1 MVIANRKKYCL
12 FHVIPCLFRNNLDGA
27 LVLGGSDPSLYEGQI
42 SYIDLIKPAKKYRIP
57 VDVGVGDQ
65 HNLVC
70 NGECSAIIDTGA
82 PQMYAS
88 RSKIEGICNA
98 MGGKVSCYFI
108 I

>member
-1 MVIANRKKYCL
+1 M
-12 FHVIPCLFRNNLDGA
+12 
-27 LVLGGSDPSLYEGQI
+27 VLGGSDPSLYEGQI
-42 SYIDLIKPAKKYRIP
+42 SYTDLIKPVETFYRIP
-57 VDVGVGDQ
+57 VVVGLGDQ

-70 NGECSAIIDTGA
+70 NGECSAVIDTGA

>member
-1 MVIANRKKYCL
+1 M
-12 FHVIPCLFRNNLDGA
+12 
-27 LVLGGSDPSLYEGQI
+27 VLGGSDPSLYEGQI

-70 NGECSAIIDTGA
+70 NGECTAVIDTGTSFMVG
-82 PQMYAS
+82 PL
-88 RSKIEGICNA
+88 SKISVICESIPGI
-98 MGGKVSCYFI
+98 VSWYFI